1 MSVGGLDL
9 SPARLLPVV
18 AGIAVGA
25 AAWGAGIG
33 PDAPVAAYHVMLVVF
48 AVAVTDLL
56 PIQPPRGR
64 PVPTS
69 AAVIATGALIGISA
83 PLLAALTAGGWA
95 LARIVDRRADAVPS
109 LVVAVATAWL
119 LGGLAAFG
127 RTFGSAWQATADSDV
142 GLHLVSAAMVVTV
155 LIALLPALQ
164 VAVLGELSR
173 FPMRRIIDEIQATW
187 SADLAIAS
195 TAVMGALVHRS
206 LGIWTLP
213 SMLVPLLAARI
224 GLDRFAGVT
233 TAYDQ
238 TIRAMSRLPE
248 QLGIVGPDHG
258 VRVGQ
263 LARQVAL
270 ELGIDAASTLEIEQ
284 AAYLHELGH
293 IRLEP
298 EDEPTRADL
307 AQAGARVIASAG
319 DLDRVA
325 AIVAAHGDPVA
336 LASADAALARA
347 ARIVAACC
355 EADRYAPDVSDV
367 GQRQEVTVRL
377 VRGTDDLDVV
387 QALLAVLDR
396 SIRTPA
402 RR

>member
-1 MSVGGLDL
+1 MSAVPSDMRIGRVL
-9 SPARLLPVV
+9 PAL
-18 AGIAVGA
+18 AGVAVGA
-25 AAWGAGIG
+25 VAWRAGVE
-33 PDAPVAAYHVMLVVF
+33 PDAPVANYQLFLVVF
-48 AVAVTDLL
+48 AIAVTDLL

-83 PLLAALTAGGWA
+83 PHLGALAAAGWV
-95 LARIVDRRADAVPS
+95 LARLVDRRSEAVPS
-109 LVVAVATAWL
+109 LVLAVTTAWL

-127 RTFGSAWQATADSDV
+127 RTFGTAWQGAPDSHV
-142 GLHLVSAAMVVTV
+142 GLHLVAAALVVSV

-164 VAVLGELSR
+164 VAVLDGLSR
-173 FPMRRIIDEIQATW
+173 FPLRRIVDEIRATW

-206 LGIWTLP
+206 LGVWTLP

-233 TAYDQ
+233 AAYDQ

-248 QLGIVGPDHG
+248 QLGTIDADHG

-263 LARQVAL
+263 LARAVAI
-270 ELGIDAASTLEIEQ
+270 ELGTDAASTLEIEQ

-298 EDEPTRADL
+298 EDEPTRAEL

-336 LASADAALARA
+336 LASADAQLARA

-355 EADRYAPDVSDV
+355 EADRYAPDLADT

-387 QALLAVLDR
+387 RALLGVLDGR
-396 SIRTPA
+396 VRTPA